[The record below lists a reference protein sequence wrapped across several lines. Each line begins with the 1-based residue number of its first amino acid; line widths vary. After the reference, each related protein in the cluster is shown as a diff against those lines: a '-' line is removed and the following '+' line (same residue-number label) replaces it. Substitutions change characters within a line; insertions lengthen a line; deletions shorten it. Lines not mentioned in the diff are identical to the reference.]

1 MNHPTDGI
9 GVPAR
14 HWAMLTIALGVSMAV
29 LDGSIANV
37 ALPTIARDVGA
48 TPANA
53 VWVVNAYQLAVT
65 VSLLAC
71 ASLGEI
77 VGYRRV
83 YLTGLAV
90 MTLASLACAL
100 SGSLLALSLAR
111 VLQGLGASAM
121 MGVNIAQLRFV
132 YPRRMLGT
140 ALGINAMVVAVS
152 AAIGP
157 TLASAI
163 LSAASWQWLFLV
175 NVPIG
180 AIAVLIGSRV
190 LPETPR
196 GTHAFDWLS
205 ALLNA
210 AAFGLL
216 ITGIDE
222 IGHGEAPLLV
232 ALEIAGGVGFF
243 WLLVRRQGARAAPL
257 LPVDL
262 LRIPMF
268 SLSVL
273 TSVCSYAAQM
283 LAYVSLPFFLQDT
296 LGYGQV
302 ATGLLMTPWPVA
314 VAVAAPLSGRLTDR
328 YPAGVL
334 GSVGLFIMACGLVL
348 LATLPAH
355 ATPLNIGWRMALCG
369 AGFGLFQTPNNRTLM
384 ASAPSHRSGGA
395 GGMLATA
402 RLLGQTTGAALVAVA
417 FSFFA
422 ERGGVVSLGGG
433 AVCAAAAAAV
443 SLLRLSGR
451 AKAAPRASVPGEVPA
466 SGGVRHP

>member
-1 MNHPTDGI
+1 MQQTPDGI
-9 GVPAR
+9 DTPAR
-14 HWAMLTIALGVSMAV
+14 YWAMLTIALGVTMAV

-48 TPANA
+48 SPANA

-77 VGYRRV
+77 LGYRRV

-90 MTLASLACAL
+90 MTIASLACAL
-100 SGSLLALSLAR
+100 SHSLAALSLAR
-111 VLQGLGASAM
+111 VLQGFGASGLM
-121 MGVNIAQLRFV
+121 SVSVAQIRFI

-140 ALGINAMVVAVS
+140 ALGINAMVVAVA

-163 LSAASWQWLFLV
+163 LSVASWQWLFLV

-180 AIAVLIGSRV
+180 ALAVLIGMRV
-190 LPETPR
+190 LPQTPR
-196 GTHAFDWLS
+196 GTHGFDWPS

-210 AAFGLL
+210 ASFGLL

-232 ALEIAGGVGFF
+232 ALEIAGGLAFG
-243 WLLVRRQGARAAPL
+243 WLLVRRQEARTAPL

-262 LRIPMF
+262 LRIPVF
-268 SLSVL
+268 SLSVM
-273 TSVCSYAAQM
+273 TSICSYAAQM
-283 LAYVSLPFFLQDT
+283 LAYVSLPFYLQDV
-296 LGYGQV
+296 LGYSQV

-314 VAVAAPLSGRLTDR
+314 VAVTAPIAGRLTDR
-328 YPAGVL
+328 YSAGVL
-334 GSVGLFIMACGLVL
+334 GSVGLVFMAVGLVL

-355 ATPLNIGWRMALCG
+355 ATALTIGWRMAVCG
-369 AGFGLFQTPNNRTLM
+369 AGFGFFQTPNNRTMM
-384 ASAPSHRSGGA
+384 ASAPAHRSGGA

-402 RLLGQTTGAALVAVA
+402 RLFGQTAGAALVAVA
-417 FSFFA
+417 FSFFP
-422 ERGGVVSLGGG
+422 RQGGVVALGVG
-433 AVCAAAAAAV
+433 AGFAAAAAAV
-443 SLLRLSGR
+443 SSLRLTGR
-451 AKAAPRASVPGEVPA
+451 VTRATA
-466 SGGVRHP
+466 SIAGQISPPCGVRHP